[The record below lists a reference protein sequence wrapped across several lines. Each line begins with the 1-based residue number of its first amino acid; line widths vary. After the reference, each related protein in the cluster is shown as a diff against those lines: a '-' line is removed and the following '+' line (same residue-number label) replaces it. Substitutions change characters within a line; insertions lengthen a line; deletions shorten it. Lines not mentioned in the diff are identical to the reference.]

1 MSLTSLIFICVIVA
15 LILIFIC
22 FPGARTLLKGFV
34 GIFIKDMATTPEGA
48 EAIYRDKI
56 DEAQEKYNIADDA
69 LKKSSGRLSM
79 ARRDMDALIERRKK
93 VENECETLVK
103 NDKLEAAQLKCEER
117 DEILEDIQRTRE
129 KIRVY
134 EINEADAKE
143 AFEAWEKKLRS
154 LKKESKSVVENMRVK
169 QQIKEAYDDMDE
181 LKKTTSTDKLLEDIR
196 DKNRDLDAVVEGS
209 RKVYNSKLSTKIS
222 RAEAEA
228 KKAAGNDYL
237 ESLKRKYKK

>member
-1 MSLTSLIFICVIVA
+1 MSLSSLIFIFVVVA
-15 LILIFIC
+15 IILIFIC
-22 FPGARTLLKGFV
+22 FPGARALLKGFI

-69 LKKSSGRLSM
+69 FKKISGRLSM
-79 ARRDMDALIERRKK
+79 ARRDMEVLLERRKK
-93 VENECETLVK
+93 VESECEALVK
-103 NDKLEAAQLKCEER
+103 NNKLEAAQLKCEER
-117 DEILEDIQRTRE
+117 DEILEDIRRTQE
-129 KIRVY
+129 KIKVY

-154 LKKESKSVVENMRVK
+154 LRKESKNVVENMRVK

-181 LKKTTSTDKLLEDIR
+181 LKKTTATDRLLDDIR
-196 DKNRDLDAVVEGS
+196 DKNKDLDAMVEGS
-209 RKVYNSKLSTKIS
+209 RKVHDSKLSTKIS

-228 KKAAGNDYL
+228 KKVASNDYL
-237 ESLKRKYKK
+237 EALKKKYNK